1 MPKGRKREHSKAEKV
16 RIFCANCRHC
26 ILMKQSVGQQKSY
39 VLRVRCGHGMW
50 KKRSGEEK
58 VYKYFTIVRRT
69 MNACGFYEPMGDVKN
84 FIKELKESLPVKDEI
99 YGY

>member
-1 MPKGRKREHSKAEKV
+1 MSKGLKREHRKAERGK
-16 RIFCANCRHC
+16 IFCANCQHC
-26 ILMKQSVGQQKSY
+26 ILVKQQVGQQHSY

-58 VYKYFTIVRRT
+58 VYKYFTIIRRT
-69 MNACGFYEPMGDVKN
+69 VSVCAFYEPMGDAKT
-84 FIKELKESLPVKDEI
+84 FIKELKDSLPVKDEI

>member
-1 MPKGRKREHSKAEKV
+1 MLKGRKSKCGKGEKGI
-16 RIFCANCRHC
+16 IFCANCRHC
-26 ILMKQSVGQQKSY
+26 ILMKQPVGQQRSY

-69 MNACGFYEPMGDVKN
+69 VSACGFYEPMGDPKT
-84 FIKELKESLPVKDEI
+84 FIKELKDSLPVKDEI

>member
-1 MPKGRKREHSKAEKV
+1 MSKGRKRERRKEEGG
-16 RIFCANCRHC
+16 RIFCANCQHC
-26 ILMKQSVGQQKSY
+26 ILMKQQVGQQHSY

-58 VYKYFTIVRRT
+58 VYKYFTIIRRT
-69 MNACGFYEPMGDVKN
+69 VSVCAFYEPMGDAKT

-99 YGY
+99 YSH